1 MILYHVLINVAE
13 ELECPLW
20 CKVEM
25 SAAVNTRHHDQP
37 RSERQTRLQ
46 DQIGAGGAHLFGFSF
61 EGSILLFTLQLRR
74 RQHFL
79 ARLADL

>member
-61 EGSILLFTLQLRR
+61 EGSIFAIYSATAAPAALSCE
-74 RQHFL
+74 
-79 ARLADL
+79 AC